1 MYLLYISFINEATN
15 FVESLGGGID
25 TKDWGYE
32 KDEDE
37 IEWIWRSLRLT
48 TRMIKPRKDK
58 GLGR

>member
-1 MYLLYISFINEATN
+1 MLKAKVVAAAIPR
-15 FVESLGGGID
+15 
-25 TKDWGYE
+25 DWGRE

-58 GLGR
+58 GLGGVI